1 VNAEIAPPPPP
12 PRIIVVEAVEQ
23 ILKSK
28 RNGWAKIIGENAR
41 NM

>member
-1 VNAEIAPPPPP
+1 MSYLETSHYFT